1 MRSCIT
7 SADKQD
13 CHNTSAD
20 NHMPSIIQ
28 AVLLAT
34 GFVLWTDRVF
44 CFVLLFINSGSVQ
57 D

>member
-34 GFVLWTDRVF
+34 AFVLCTDRVF